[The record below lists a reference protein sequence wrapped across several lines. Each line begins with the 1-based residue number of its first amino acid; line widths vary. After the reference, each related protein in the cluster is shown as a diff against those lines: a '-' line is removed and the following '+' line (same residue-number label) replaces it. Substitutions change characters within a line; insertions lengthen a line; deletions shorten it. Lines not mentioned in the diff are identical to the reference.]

1 MEKDS
6 PIKKELKRVGRILG
20 VRGQI
25 VTVGCESEYRPPLRE
40 LLTSPDDPSIQLEAY
55 VYANDR
61 ELHCLLLSDHS
72 VLHRNINIVSTGA
85 EITIPVGMN
94 ILGRV
99 MDLYG
104 NPEDGKGTIPRERS
118 RSIHPSENKHFITLT
133 VRRSDE
139 LIETGIKA
147 LDFFTPTPRGGKIV
161 LIGGAGVGK
170 TVLMTEILRNLIK
183 NHTGV
188 SVFAGIGERIREGH
202 ELWKWLEEQKLMERV
217 SMIMGSIN
225 KNAAV
230 RFRTASSA
238 NAMVEYFRDEEK
250 KDVLF
255 FVDNMFR
262 FLQAGSELSTLLEE
276 IPSEFGY
283 QPTLQAEIAQ
293 FESRLMSTDNANVT
307 SVQTMY
313 LPADELQNPGVAAAL
328 PHMDSI
334 VILSRD
340 IAQQGRFPTIDPLRS
355 RATSTDKN
363 HVGEKHYKAL
373 TETINILQRYEQ
385 LSRIVSIVGKE
396 ELSVE
401 NQIIYDRGQKIINY
415 MTQPFFSVEIQTGR
429 EGKFIKRDTIVDD
442 VQSIIDGRYD
452 TVPETAFLYQGD
464 LSELNG
470 NEK

>member
-1 MEKDS
+1 MR
-6 PIKKELKRVGRILG
+6 PVGRILG

-25 VTVGCESEYRPPLRE
+25 VTVGCETEYRPLLRE
-40 LLTSPDDPSIQLEAY
+40 VLTSPEDPSVRLEAY
-55 VYANDR
+55 VYASDR

-72 VLHRNINIVSTGA
+72 VLHRNVSIVSTGV
-85 EITIPVGMN
+85 EITTPVGTA

-104 NPEDGKGTIPRERS
+104 NPEDGKGPIVS
-118 RSIHPSENKHFITLT
+118 HAIRSIHPTSVKRHVTLGQQEQH
-133 VRRSDE
+133 E
-139 LIETGIKA
+139 LLETGIKA
-147 LDFFTPTPRGGKIV
+147 IDFFTPTPRGGKVV

-170 TVLMTEILRNLIK
+170 TVLMTEILRNLIGS
-183 NHTGV
+183 HAGI
-188 SVFAGIGERIREGH
+188 SIFAGIGERIREGH
-202 ELWKWLEEQKLMERV
+202 ELWRWLEEQKLMDRIT
-217 SMIMGSIN
+217 MILGSVN
-225 KNAAV
+225 KNAAI

-255 FVDNMFR
+255 FVDNLFR

-293 FESRLMSTDNANVT
+293 FESRLTSTRDGQVT
-307 SVQTMY
+307 AVQTMY
-313 LPADELQNPGVAAAL
+313 LPADELNNPTVAAAL

-340 IAQQGRFPTIDPLRS
+340 IAQQGRFPTMDPLRS
-355 RATSTDKN
+355 RSMLTDKN
-363 HVGEKHYKAL
+363 RIGDKHYQAV
-373 TETINILQRYEQ
+373 TEAVDILQRHEQ

-401 NQIIYDRGQKIINY
+401 NQVIYDRGQKIINY
-415 MTQPFFSVEIQTGR
+415 MTQPFFSVAIQTGR
-429 EGKFIKRDTIVDD
+429 PGVSVKREKVIDD
-442 VQSIIDGRYD
+442 VQAIIDGRYD
-452 TVPETAFLYQGD
+452 NVPASAFLYLGD
-464 LSELNG
+464 LDNVPRS
-470 NEK
+470 

>member
-1 MEKDS
+1 MEKI
-6 PIKKELKRVGRILG
+6 PLTQNNTRHVGRILG

-25 VTVGCESEYRPPLRE
+25 VTVGCETDYRPPLRE
-40 LLTSPDDPSIQLEAY
+40 VLTSPHDPSVRLEAY
-55 VYANDR
+55 VYASDR

-72 VLHRNINIVSTGA
+72 MLHRNIAVVSTGA
-85 EITIPVGMN
+85 EIVVPVGQAV
-94 ILGRV
+94 LGRV

-104 NPEDGKGTIPRERS
+104 NPEDGKGPIVSDAVRS
-118 RSIHPSENKHFITLT
+118 VHPSDARRHITLGAQEQ
-133 VRRSDE
+133 RE
-139 LIETGIKA
+139 LMETGIKA
-147 LDFFTPTPRGGKIV
+147 IDFFTPTPRGGKVV

-170 TVLMTEILRNLIK
+170 TVLMTEILRNLIG
-183 NHTGV
+183 NHAGV
-188 SVFAGIGERIREGH
+188 SIFAGIGERIREGH
-202 ELWKWLEEQKLMERV
+202 ELWRWLEEQKLMERV
-217 SMIMGSIN
+217 TMILGSVN

-255 FVDNMFR
+255 FVDNLFR

-293 FESRLMSTDNANVT
+293 FESRLTSTQDGRVT
-307 SVQTMY
+307 AVQTMY
-313 LPADELQNPGVAAAL
+313 LPADELNNPTVAAAL

-340 IAQQGRFPTIDPLRS
+340 IAQQGRFPTMDPLRS
-355 RATSTDKN
+355 RSVLNDQN
-363 HVGEKHYKAL
+363 RIGDKHYKAL
-373 TETINILQRYEQ
+373 TEAVDILQRHEQ

-401 NQIIYDRGQKIINY
+401 NQVIYDRGQKIINY
-415 MTQPFFSVEIQTGR
+415 MTQPFFSVAVQTGR
-429 EGKFIKRDTIVDD
+429 PGTFVKREQVVSD
-442 VQSIIDGRYD
+442 VQGIIDGRYD
-452 TVPETAFLYQGD
+452 TLTPDVFLYLGD
-464 LSELNG
+464 LDGLSRS
-470 NEK
+470 

>member
-1 MEKDS
+1 MPQK
-6 PIKKELKRVGRILG
+6 VGRILG

-25 VTVGCESEYRPPLRE
+25 VTVGCETDYRPPLRE
-40 LLTSPDDPSIQLEAY
+40 MLTSPEDPSVRLEAY
-55 VYANDR
+55 VYTSDR

-72 VLHRNINIVSTGA
+72 VLHRNITIVSTGS
-85 EITIPVGMN
+85 EITIPAGPNV
-94 ILGRV
+94 LGRA

-104 NPEDGKGTIPRERS
+104 NPEDGKGPITSDIV
-118 RSIHPSENKHFITLT
+118 RSIHPTEIKKQITLSGHHT
-133 VRRSDE
+133 SE

-147 LDFFTPTPRGGKIV
+147 IDFFTPTPRGGKVV
-161 LIGGAGVGK
+161 LVGGAGVGK
-170 TVLMTEILRNLIK
+170 TVLMTEILRNLIASH
-183 NHTGV
+183 NGV
-188 SVFAGIGERIREGH
+188 SIFAGIGERIREGH
-202 ELWKWLEEQKLMERV
+202 ELWKWLEEQKLMGRV
-217 SMIMGSIN
+217 NMILGSVN

-230 RFRTASSA
+230 RFRTAWSA

-255 FVDNMFR
+255 FVDNLFR

-293 FESRLMSTDNANVT
+293 FESRLMSTDQTQVT
-307 SVQTMY
+307 SVQTLY
-313 LPADELQNPGVAAAL
+313 LPADELNNPGVAATL

-334 VILSRD
+334 IILSRD

-355 RATSTDKN
+355 RSSSTDRSRI
-363 HVGEKHYKAL
+363 GDKHYKAI
-373 TETINILQRYEQ
+373 TETIDILQRYEQ

-401 NQIIYDRGQKIINY
+401 NQVIYDRGQKIINY
-415 MTQPFFSVEIQTGR
+415 MTQPFFNVEIQTGR
-429 EGKFIKRDTIVDD
+429 DGKFVKREKVVDD

-452 TVPETAFLYQGD
+452 TVPESAFLYQGD
-464 LSELNG
+464 LSGLSRS
-470 NEK
+470 